1 MKHSEKVKRP
11 EGRRQRM
18 TAGAF
23 IKLRTGFTLIEVILV
38 LVLATFVSAML
49 ITSLGFNLKR
59 SATTVAQVDQQYQLI
74 QEMESLTSNYR
85 KEILAR
91 TLDLNT
97 FYSTYVVSIGN
108 IDTANTGFITLT
120 STGATPFTTAQILR
134 VTLRD
139 GDQTV
144 QSLFTE

>member
-1 MKHSEKVKRP
+1 
-11 EGRRQRM
+11 M
-18 TAGAF
+18 TAGAV

-38 LVLATFVSAML
+38 LVLAAFVSAML
-49 ITSLGFNLKR
+49 ITSLGYNLKR

-108 IDTANTGFITLT
+108 IDTDNTGFITLT
-120 STGATPFTTAQILR
+120 STGASPYTTTQLLR

-139 GDQTV
+139 GDQSV

>member
-1 MKHSEKVKRP
+1 
-11 EGRRQRM
+11 M
-18 TAGAF
+18 TPGAL
-23 IKLRTGFTLIEVILV
+23 IKLRPGFTLIEVILV
-38 LVLATFVSAML
+38 LVIGALVSAMV

-59 SATTVAQVDQQYQLI
+59 SATTVTQVDQQYQLI
-74 QEMESLTSNYR
+74 QKMELLTSYYR
-85 KEILAR
+85 QGISAG

-97 FYSTYVVSIGN
+97 FYNTYVNPGTCTVCIGN
-108 IDTANTGFITLT
+108 VDTGETGFITLT
-120 STGATPFTTAQILR
+120 STGASPFTTAQILQ